1 MTSGVFVFEHFHM
14 EKHFI
19 MFNLPT
25 IHSGTLVRKLENLA
39 PLSFPLLTLSP
50 CVLLIPSP
58 TCPLLERTPMLP

>member
-1 MTSGVFVFEHFHM
+1 MSSGVFVFEHFHM

-39 PLSFPLLTLSP
+39 AFSFPLLTLIP
-50 CVLLIPSP
+50 YVLVPSP
-58 TCPLLERTPMLP
+58 TCPLLELTPMLP